1 MLKENQGLLVIK
13 KENKFYLSNF
23 TGSGGYLLVTSKKK
37 YILIEGKYEK
47 QAQEQCKEFSIV
59 VLRDKNFLECLREIC
74 KKNDIEELIFEEDT
88 VVYSLYKELEKLPFK
103 LVESGNLLENQ
114 RVIKKYNEIEILK
127 KSCDI
132 AQKAIE
138 MALDEFTIDM
148 NEKDLADSIE
158 RNAKKLGAEKIDFII
173 VASGKRGALPHGRP
187 TDKKIE
193 LGELVTIDFG
203 SIYRGYHSDITRT
216 YAVGKVSLKLKEI
229 YDIVKEAQQLGV
241 SMIKPEMDTKEIDKV
256 VREYIKNAGYGE
268 YFVHGL
274 GHGVGIEGHE
284 KPFLNEYENNILK
297 AGMVLTIEPGIYI
310 PELGGVRIED
320 TVLVTNNGYELLT
333 TIPKEFKE
341 IGLC

>member
-23 TGSGGYLLVTSKKK
+23 TGSGGYLLITSKKK

-47 QAQEQCKEFSIV
+47 QAQEQCKEFSIII
-59 VLRDKNFLECLREIC
+59 LKDKNFVQCLREIC
-74 KKNDIEELIFEEDT
+74 EKNGIEELIFEENE
-88 VVYSLYKELEKLPFK
+88 VVYSLYKEFKKLPLK
-103 LVESGNLLENQ
+103 LIESENLIENK
-114 RVIKKYNEIEILK
+114 RVIKRCDEIEAIK

-132 AQKAIE
+132 AQKAIKD
-138 MALDEFTIDM
+138 ALDEFKINM
-148 NEKDLADSIE
+148 SEKTLADNIE

-173 VASGKRGALPHGRP
+173 VVSGKRGALPHGRP

-203 SIYRGYHSDITRT
+203 CIYKGYHSDITRT
-216 YAVGKVSLKLKEI
+216 YGIGEVNLKLKEI
-229 YDIVKEAQQLGV
+229 YSVVKEAQQLGV
-241 SMIKPEMDTKEIDKV
+241 SMIKPEINAKEIDKA
-256 VREYIKNAGYGE
+256 VREYIKNRGFEE

-274 GHGVGIEGHE
+274 GHGIGIEGHE
-284 KPFLNEYENNILK
+284 KPFLNEYESNVLK

-320 TVLVTNNGYELLT
+320 TILVTNNGCEILT
-333 TIPKEFKE
+333 TISKEFEE